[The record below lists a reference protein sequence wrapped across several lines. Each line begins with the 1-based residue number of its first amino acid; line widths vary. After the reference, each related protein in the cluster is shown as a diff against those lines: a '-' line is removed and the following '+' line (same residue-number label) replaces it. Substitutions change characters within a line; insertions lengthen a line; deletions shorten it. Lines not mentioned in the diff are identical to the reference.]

1 MSKVKIIDVTLRDGG
16 YRNNFEFTADYAANA
31 VGHLTDVGV
40 VHAEVGYCNGS
51 FVRKKEHGLSSSVS
65 PEYLDSLRR
74 AAHGQLG
81 LCVMVHPRNV
91 VGEDFEMLAEHGVG
105 MIRVCLRADQ
115 LEQGLETIKLVKSFN
130 FLASANITH
139 ITTQTPGVVTDIA
152 LRAEG
157 AGADI
162 IYFADSNGNMIPD
175 DVELL
180 ISRISRRVHAPLG
193 FHAHNNLSL
202 ALSNSIAAVDAG
214 AEYIDTSICG
224 MGKGAGNLHLG
235 MFIAYLERI
244 GSANGYD
251 LVKALQLSEYTAESV
266 PLSSLP
272 APLMDVML
280 GAYNLPF
287 DVSQRLEDT
296 MSRLQINSTF
306 QALRAMHEQDLFARH
321 AARPTVIS
329 RASFPARLSAE
340 GKM

>member
-1 MSKVKIIDVTLRDGG
+1 MSQVKIIDVTLRDGG
-16 YRNNFEFTADYAANA
+16 YRNNFAFTTDYAVNA
-31 VGHLTDVGV
+31 VGHLVDVGV
-40 VHAEVGYCNGS
+40 NHAEIGYCNGS

-65 PEYLDSLRR
+65 PLYIDSLRR

-91 VGEDFEMLAEHGVG
+91 SDVDFEMLAEQGIG
-105 MIRVCLRADQ
+105 MIRVCLRNEQ
-115 LEQGLETIKLVKSFN
+115 LESGLETLKLAKSFN
-130 FLASANITH
+130 FQVSANITH
-139 ITTQTPGVVTDIA
+139 ITTQTPGIITEMA
-152 LRAEG
+152 LRSEG

-162 IYFADSNGNMIPD
+162 ICFADSNGNMIPD
-175 DVELL
+175 DVERL

-202 ALSNSIAAVDAG
+202 ALSNAVAAIDAG

-244 GSANGYD
+244 GSGQDYD
-251 LVKALQLSEYTAESV
+251 LVKALQLSEYTAQSV

-287 DVSQRLEDT
+287 DVQQRLEDT
-296 MSRLQINSTF
+296 MSRLQISSTF
-306 QALRAMHEQDLFARH
+306 QALRAMHEQDLFQRH
-321 AARPTVIS
+321 ALRPTVIS
-329 RASFPARLSAE
+329 RPSFPAHLSAE